1 VRQLC
6 REFIG
11 RNKFVTAVITLF
23 NQAGGVGKST
33 LTINIGYHL
42 AELGCRV
49 LLVDMDPQASLT
61 IFMGLEPS
69 DLDKTVYDALMN
81 EEAMP
86 IHHDIYG
93 MALAPSN
100 LNLCLAEQEL
110 VTADMRDT
118 RLKEALGALL
128 KDYDFI
134 LIDCPPSLGLLSY
147 VSLVAATHIL
157 IPVQTE
163 YKALRGTELLL
174 QTIGRVKRRAN
185 KDIKIAGVIPTMHKA
200 RTVQGDASLQAIKE
214 QLSQVGKV
222 LDTIP
227 RATDFANASQA
238 HKPLALFVPKHP
250 AVEVLQS
257 IAKELKAI

>member
-1 VRQLC
+1 MSV
-6 REFIG
+6 
-11 RNKFVTAVITLF
+11 VITLF

-42 AELGCRV
+42 AEIGRKV
-49 LLVDMDPQASLT
+49 LLLDMDPQASLT

-69 DLDKTVYDALMN
+69 DLEQTIYGALMN
-81 EEAMP
+81 EEPLP
-86 IHHDIYG
+86 IHQDLHG
-93 MALAPSN
+93 MDLVPSN

-118 RLKEALGALL
+118 RLKEALSPLQN
-128 KDYDFI
+128 DYDFI
-134 LIDCPPSLGLLSY
+134 LVDCPPSLGLLSY

-157 IPVQTE
+157 IPIQTE

-174 QTIGRVKRRAN
+174 QTVGRVKRRAN
-185 KDIKIAGVIPTMHKA
+185 KSIKIAGVIPTMHNA

-222 LDTIP
+222 FDTIP

-238 HKPLALFVPKHP
+238 HRPLALFVPKHP
-250 AVEVLQS
+250 AVKILQN
-257 IAKELKAI
+257 IAKELNAL

>member
-1 VRQLC
+1 VS
-6 REFIG
+6 
-11 RNKFVTAVITLF
+11 VVISLF

-33 LTINIGYHL
+33 LTVNIGYHL
-42 AELGCRV
+42 ANIGCRV

-69 DLDKTVYDALMN
+69 DLEKTVYDALMK
-81 EEAMP
+81 EDP
-86 IHHDIYG
+86 LPVHKDLHG
-93 MALAPSN
+93 MDLAPSN

-118 RLKEALGALL
+118 RLKEALSPLQG
-128 KDYDFI
+128 DYDFI

-147 VSLVAATHIL
+147 VSLVATNYIL
-157 IPVQTE
+157 IPIQTE
-163 YKALRGTELLL
+163 YKALRGTELLI
-174 QTIGRVKRRAN
+174 QTVGRVKRRAN
-185 KDIKIAGVIPTMHKA
+185 KSLKIAGVIPTMHNA

-222 LDTIP
+222 FDTVP

-238 HKPLALFVPKHP
+238 HKPLALFSPKHP
-250 AVEVLQS
+250 AVEILQS
-257 IAKELKAI
+257 IAKELKTL

>member
-1 VRQLC
+1 MS
-6 REFIG
+6 
-11 RNKFVTAVITLF
+11 AVITLF

-42 AELGCRV
+42 SKSGCNV

-69 DLDKTVYDALMN
+69 DLEKTVYDGLMN
-81 EEAMP
+81 EELLP
-86 IHHDIYG
+86 IHKDLHG
-93 MALAPSN
+93 MDLAPSN

-118 RLKEALGALL
+118 RLKEALSPLQS
-128 KDYDFI
+128 DYDFI

-157 IPVQTE
+157 IPIQTE
-163 YKALRGTELLL
+163 YKALRGTELLI
-174 QTIGRVKRRAN
+174 QTVGRVKRRAN
-185 KDIKIAGVIPTMHKA
+185 KNIKIAGVIPTMHNA

-222 LDTIP
+222 FDTVP

-238 HKPLALFVPKHP
+238 HKPLAIFSPKHP

-257 IAKELKAI
+257 IAEELKTL

>member
-1 VRQLC
+1 MSV
-6 REFIG
+6 
-11 RNKFVTAVITLF
+11 VISLF

-33 LTINIGYHL
+33 LTVNIGYHL
-42 AELGCRV
+42 ADIGCRV

-69 DLDKTVYDALMN
+69 DLEKTVYDALMN
-81 EEAMP
+81 EDAMP
-86 IHHDIYG
+86 VHKNLHG
-93 MALAPSN
+93 MDLAPSN

-118 RLKEALGALL
+118 RLKEALSPLQD
-128 KDYDFI
+128 DYDFI

-147 VSLVAATHIL
+147 VSLVAASYIL
-157 IPVQTE
+157 IPIQTE
-163 YKALRGTELLL
+163 YKALRGTELLI
-174 QTIGRVKRRAN
+174 QTVGRVKRRAN
-185 KDIKIAGVIPTMHKA
+185 KSIKIAGVIPTMHNA

-222 LDTIP
+222 FGTVP

-238 HKPLALFVPKHP
+238 HKPLALFSPKHP
-250 AVEVLQS
+250 AVEILQS
-257 IAKELKAI
+257 IAKELKTL